1 MKRFITD
8 LRHYYRYIIYSAKS
22 QLKQEVADSFLN
34 WGWLILNPVM
44 FMLVYAFVQIAVF
57 GNATEYLASFCFVG
71 LMVWNFFN
79 ASVSGSVRIIKRY
92 SAIISKI
99 YVPKFC
105 FVMSALLVNG
115 FKMLVAL
122 GLVLV
127 SMLLYRVP
135 VTPLMLWTVPY
146 LLLLMLISFGVA
158 CILLHYG
165 VYFDDLANIV
175 TIGLRLMFFM
185 SGVFFDLEGRL
196 SGSLGLIA
204 ERCNP
209 TAFIIMQV
217 RRCLIYGQ
225 SVNLLWLAVWFVV
238 GVLLSAVGI
247 HLIYRYERTYVKSV

>member
-1 MKRFITD
+1 MKRFIND
-8 LRHYYRYIIYSAKS
+8 MRHYYRYILYSAKS

-44 FMLVYAFVQIAVF
+44 FMLVYAFVQIAIF

-79 ASVSGSVRIIKRY
+79 STVSGSVRLIKRY
-92 SAIISKI
+92 GSIISKT

-105 FVMSALLVNG
+105 FVLISILVNG
-115 FKMLVAL
+115 FKMLVAF
-122 GLVLV
+122 GLVLL

-135 VTPLMLWTVPY
+135 VTPLMLWAVPY
-146 LLLLMLISFGVA
+146 LLLLMLITFGLS

-185 SGVFFDLEGRL
+185 SGVFFDLEGKL
-196 SGSLGLIA
+196 SGNLGIIV
-204 ERCNP
+204 ERFNP
-209 TAFIIMQV
+209 TAFIIMQI
-217 RRCLIYGQ
+217 RRTLIYGQ
-225 SVNLLWLAVWFVV
+225 STHLSWFILWTVTGLC
-238 GVLLSAVGI
+238 LSAIGV
-247 HLIYRYERTYVKSV
+247 HLIYRHERTYVKSV